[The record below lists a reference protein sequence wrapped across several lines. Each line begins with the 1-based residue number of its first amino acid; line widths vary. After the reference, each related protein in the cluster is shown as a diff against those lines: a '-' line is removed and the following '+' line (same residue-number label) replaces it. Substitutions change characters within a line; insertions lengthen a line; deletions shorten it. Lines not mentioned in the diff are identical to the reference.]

1 MSARDA
7 VVISAGFA
15 RLFAEKL
22 CFSGGGLT
30 SSAATPP
37 RARRQSLQSL
47 REANG
52 EAQLNRTSS
61 GKAARHMKPLTKI
74 YASIAAAVLL
84 TVTITWLWSTHKIA
98 KLEGESRDA
107 RQRADALEQHAAQR
121 ETEAGQYKQKIEY
134 LEQQLAAIQQIAIQQ
149 NEELDKLNSISN
161 RARADVE
168 RARRTKS
175 VAASAD
181 QLCQELADLGHPCQ

>member
-1 MSARDA
+1 M
-7 VVISAGFA
+7 
-15 RLFAEKL
+15 KL
-22 CFSGGGLT
+22 H
-30 SSAATPP
+30 
-37 RARRQSLQSL
+37 
-47 REANG
+47 
-52 EAQLNRTSS
+52 
-61 GKAARHMKPLTKI
+61 KKI
-74 YASIAAAVLL
+74 TIAIAAAVLL

-107 RQRADALEQHAAQR
+107 RQRADALEQHAAQK
-121 ETEAGQYKQKIEY
+121 ETEAGQYKQKIKY

-181 QLCQELADLGHPCQ
+181 QLCQKLADLGHPCQ

>member
-1 MSARDA
+1 M
-7 VVISAGFA
+7 
-15 RLFAEKL
+15 KL
-22 CFSGGGLT
+22 H
-30 SSAATPP
+30 
-37 RARRQSLQSL
+37 
-47 REANG
+47 
-52 EAQLNRTSS
+52 
-61 GKAARHMKPLTKI
+61 KKI
-74 YASIAAAVLL
+74 TIAIAAAVLL

-175 VAASAD
+175 VAGTVAE
-181 QLCQELADLGHPCQ
+181 LCQKLADLGHGCQ